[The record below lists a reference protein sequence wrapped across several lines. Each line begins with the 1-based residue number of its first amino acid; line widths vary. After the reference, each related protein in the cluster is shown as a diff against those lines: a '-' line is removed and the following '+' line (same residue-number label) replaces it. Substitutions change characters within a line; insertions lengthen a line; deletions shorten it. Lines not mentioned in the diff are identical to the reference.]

1 MLSSD
6 DTFIPLVKMPTGRLQ
21 DILDKL
27 NNQKLETGG
36 SIVLNLDATL
46 PTDTTICSNVLK
58 TLLYKI
64 PNTIKT
70 LSLRFNQ
77 LGSSE
82 LIEILLEYITNNDF
96 LQALYIMSR

>member
-1 MLSSD
+1 MSTDLF
-6 DTFIPLVKMPTGRLQ
+6 TPLVKMPTGRLQ

-27 NNQKLETGG
+27 NNQKPETGG
-36 SIVLNLDATL
+36 TIVLNLDATL
-46 PTDTTICSNVLK
+46 PTDSTICSSVLK
-58 TLLYKI
+58 TLLHKI

-77 LGSSE
+77 LGSAE
-82 LIEILLEYITNNDF
+82 LVEILLEYISNNDF